1 MINEEQVVPEQPM
14 PDQGAPV
21 PPMMPEQPDMAQGP
35 MGPMPPDAMPQGMI
49 QTPMQS
55 QALEMDDES
64 AEQSARKM
72 IASSKK
78 KMYGDQFD
86 QFMEVLQGS
95 ENLVEDLALIS
106 LNLLVPEI
114 SAVDSLGM
122 GVPYDHLMDVSAEVV
137 SEAYDMAVQT
147 GTYEPSSQEEL
158 QRNQN
163 ISLTMVAGELGKM
176 FGAGGS
182 LPEESVVGFIDAVAD
197 GNYDNISQPMA
208 GGMV

>member
-21 PPMMPEQPDMAQGP
+21 PPEQPDMAQGP

-78 KMYGDQFD
+78 KMYGEQFD

-114 SAVDSLGM
+114 NAVDSLGM

-176 FGAGGS
+176 FGAGGA

-197 GNYDNISQPMA
+197 GNYDNISQPMV

>member
-21 PPMMPEQPDMAQGP
+21 PPMTPEQPGMAQGP
-35 MGPMPPDAMPQGMI
+35 MGPMPPDAMSQGML

-95 ENLVEDLALIS
+95 ENLVEDLAMIS
-106 LNLLVPEI
+106 LNLLVPEV
-114 SAVDSLGM
+114 SAVDSLDM
-122 GVPYDHLMDVSAEVV
+122 GIPYDHLMDVSAEVV

-147 GTYEPSSQEEL
+147 GTYQPGSQEEL

-176 FGAGGS
+176 FGAGGT